1 MSSFDISSVKG
12 DLNRGQV
19 SWEAPS
25 NIALVKYWGKK
36 GLQLPMNSSL
46 SLSLSSSKTKT
57 TLSWK
62 KKPEGEGPSFD
73 LLFEGKK
80 KVQFQKK
87 ISTFLKRIE
96 EKIPSLK
103 DYHLQFD
110 SENTF
115 PHSVGIASSAS
126 SMASL
131 ALCLG
136 SFAAYSGVEAFLGD
150 AFYEQV
156 SSMARLGSGS
166 ACRSIYGGWASWGP
180 YELDEREKGSDFYA
194 TPFTKIDPLFEEM
207 SDFIL
212 IVDSSPKKVSST
224 EGHALMEGHPF
235 AEGRILQAENN
246 MNKLVESILKGKWD
260 IFQRVVENEALSLH
274 SLMMS
279 SNNPYILM
287 HPRSLAVIE
296 KIKEMRAK
304 TGVKCCF
311 TLDAGPNIHLLC
323 PRSENA
329 KVKRFI
335 ESDLRDL
342 LENERWIEDSVG
354 ALGPKPL
361 EC

>member
-1 MSSFDISSVKG
+1 MIPFDVSSVKG
-12 DLNRGQV
+12 DLNIGKV

-46 SLSLSSSKTKT
+46 SLSLSSSKTRT

-62 KKPEGEGPSFD
+62 KKSDGKGVTFD
-73 LLFEGKK
+73 LFFEGKK
-80 KVQFQKK
+80 KLQFQKK
-87 ISTFLKRIE
+87 ISTFLQRVE

-136 SFAAYSGVEAFLGD
+136 SFAAYSGVESFLGD
-150 AFYEQV
+150 TFFKEV
-156 SSMARLGSGS
+156 SSIARLGSGS

-180 YELDEREKGSDFYA
+180 YQIDDNEKGSNFYA
-194 TPFTKIDPLFEEM
+194 TPFTRIDSLFEEM

-212 IVDSSPKKVSST
+212 IVDSAPKKVSST
-224 EGHALMEGHPF
+224 EGHALMQGHPF
-235 AEGRILQAENN
+235 AKGRVLQAESN
-246 MNKLVESILKGKWD
+246 MKKLVDSILKGDWD
-260 IFQRVVENEALSLH
+260 AFQSVVENEALSLH

-279 SNNPYILM
+279 SKNPYILM

-323 PRSENA
+323 PKSEKVA
-329 KVKRFI
+329 VKRFV
-335 ESDLRDL
+335 ENDLKGF

-354 ALGPKPL
+354 DLGPKAL

>member
-1 MSSFDISSVKG
+1 MNSFVINSVKG
-12 DLNRGQV
+12 DINLGQV

-57 TLSWK
+57 TLSWR
-62 KKPEGEGPSFD
+62 KKPKGEGLSFD

-80 KVQFQKK
+80 KVQFQNK
-87 ISTFLKRIE
+87 ISTFLERVE
-96 EKIPSLK
+96 DKIPNLK
-103 DYHLQFD
+103 DYHLEFD

-136 SFAAYSGVEAFLGD
+136 SFAAYSGNESFLGD
-150 AFYEQV
+150 TFFEEV

-180 YELDEREKGSDFYA
+180 YQIDNHEKGSDFYA
-194 TPFTKIDPLFEEM
+194 TPFTKIDPLFKEM

-224 EGHALMEGHPF
+224 KGHALMEGHPF
-235 AEGRILQAENN
+235 AEARILQAENN
-246 MNKLVESILKGKWD
+246 MNKLVDSIIKGNWD
-260 IFQRVVENEALSLH
+260 VFQSVVENEALSLH

-279 SNNPYILM
+279 SKDPYILM
-287 HPRSLAVIE
+287 HPRSLVVIE

-323 PRSENA
+323 PKSENTSI
-329 KVKRFI
+329 KRFI
-335 ESDLRDL
+335 ESNLQEF
-342 LENERWIEDSVG
+342 LENKNWIEDSVG
-354 ALGPKPL
+354 SSGPKAL

>member
-1 MSSFDISSVKG
+1 MSSFDMNSIKG
-12 DLNRGQV
+12 DLNVGKV

-36 GLQLPMNSSL
+36 GLQIPMNSSL

-62 KKPEGEGPSFD
+62 KKVDGGDLSFD

-80 KVQFQKK
+80 KVNFQKK
-87 ISTFLKRIE
+87 IGTFLKRIE
-96 EKIPSLK
+96 EKIPNLK
-103 DYHLQFD
+103 NYHLQFD

-136 SFAAYSGVEAFLGD
+136 SFAAYSGVKPFLGET
-150 AFYEQV
+150 FFEEV

-166 ACRSIYGGWASWGP
+166 ACRSVYGGWASWGP
-180 YELDEREKGSDFYA
+180 YQIDNHDKGSDLYA
-194 TPFTKIDPLFEEM
+194 TPFSKINPLFEGM

-224 EGHALMEGHPF
+224 EGHSLMEGHPF
-235 AEGRILQAENN
+235 AEGRILQAESN
-246 MNKLVESILKGKWD
+246 MKMLVDSILKGKWD
-260 IFQRVVENEALSLH
+260 VFQSVVENEALSLH

-279 SNNPYILM
+279 SKNPYILM
-287 HPRSLAVIE
+287 HPNSLVIIE
-296 KIKEMRAK
+296 KIKEMRER
-304 TGVKCCF
+304 TGIKCCF

-323 PRSENA
+323 PASE
-329 KVKRFI
+329 KKLVKSFI
-335 ESDLRDL
+335 ESELKDH
-342 LENERWIEDSVG
+342 LESERWIEDYVG
-354 ALGPKPL
+354 NVGPKAL

>member
-1 MSSFDISSVKG
+1 MIHFDKDFIRG
-12 DLNRGQV
+12 DLNSGQV

-57 TLSWK
+57 MLSWK
-62 KKPEGEGPSFD
+62 KKPQGKSFSFD

-87 ISTFLKRIE
+87 ISTFLERVEK
-96 EKIPSLK
+96 KIPTLK
-103 DYHLQFD
+103 DYHLQFE

-136 SFAAYSGVEAFLGD
+136 SFAAFSGIKSFLGD
-150 AFYEQV
+150 AFFEEV
-156 SSMARLGSGS
+156 SSIARLGSGS

-180 YELDEREKGSDFYA
+180 YQLDECLKGSDLYA
-194 TPFTKIDPLFEEM
+194 TPFKTIDPLFEEI

-212 IVDSSPKKVSST
+212 IVDSAPKKVSST
-224 EGHALMEGHPF
+224 KGHALMEGHPF
-235 AEGRILQAENN
+235 VAGRVSQAENN
-246 MNKLVESILKGKWD
+246 MKRLVEALSQGKWD
-260 IFQRVVENEALSLH
+260 IFQNVVENEALSLH

-279 SNNPYILM
+279 SRDPYILM
-287 HPRSLAVIE
+287 NSRSLLVIE
-296 KIKEMRAK
+296 KIEEMRK
-304 TGVKCCF
+304 QTGVKCCF

-323 PRSENA
+323 PKSEHNL
-329 KVKRFI
+329 VKNFV
-335 ESDLRDL
+335 EGELKNL
-342 LENERWIEDSVG
+342 LEDERWIEDSVG
-354 ALGPKPL
+354 ILGPKIL